1 MNIWKIKNF
10 KEGVFE
16 VRNPQFKN
24 RLYFPLTNTQG
35 RIFSW
40 ITPYLSGDI
49 KRSVHEFL
57 TYPATVFDIKNP
69 FCART
74 LWLYFNNKDIFNLS
88 PLWPSNDDISLESG
102 PLWQKLI
109 RKDKKHNLLI
119 ETLNFVP
126 ENNSAEVMRIKIT
139 NLSKKEVSFTPVT
152 SIPLFC
158 RSQDN
163 LRSHR
168 QVTSL
173 LNRAEISPKGI
184 KITPSMCFDERGHKK
199 NRTSYFVYG
208 LTNPKNRLK
217 GVFGTLEEFTGNRG
231 SLIRPE
237 SVFEDL
243 TPEKHNKIHG
253 KENFAGLKFAKQ
265 RIKPGKQTE
274 IYLIMG
280 ISQKESMI
288 KDFSL
293 INTPEKIQRAFE
305 NSKQAWLNTYN
316 SLSLNTG
323 RKEFDF
329 WIKWVNIQPA
339 LRKLFGCS
347 FLADFD
353 YGRGGKGWR
362 DLWQD
367 LLSLITAS
375 PKKAKPLL
383 VNNFEGIRIDG
394 SNATIITEK
403 GKFISD
409 RDKISRIWSDHGVW
423 PFLTLKHYI
432 DLTGDYKIL
441 FKETGFFKDRL
452 LKRAKETAASSI
464 PEKDFSLKD
473 AKGKRY
479 RSSILDHLLIE
490 NLIQF
495 FNAGKHNNLRLEGGD
510 WNDGLDMAKDKGE
523 SLAFSS
529 MYANNFKELACLL
542 QDISDRENIK
552 EIKITKEAGILLDT
566 LNKPVDYS
574 SPKDKNRILNL
585 YFERTKNKVSGQKTA
600 VKIKGLIKDLTR
612 KSRHIT
618 GHLRK
623 KEWIPNPGIFN
634 GYYDNLSRRV
644 EGIIDKQIRIML
656 TSQVMAII
664 SGTAEK
670 KHIKKIWE
678 TACSRLRQKPFYAFR
693 LNTDLKTLRLDLGR
707 AFGFSYGDKE
717 NGSVFSHMNVLFAYG
732 LYKQGFAN
740 EGNKIIQ
747 SLFKL
752 STNPSAEIYPCVPEY
767 FNLENKGL
775 YPYLTGSA
783 SWLIYSLISEVWGL
797 KFSSGKIT
805 ISPKLVKD
813 NFRYSK
819 KISLT
824 VNVKGKLITLLY
836 KNPQKK
842 DYPDYRIVAISAEGK
857 SIKKPQGKEIFF
869 SEDETGRILNSKD
882 KRIEVTL
889 G

>member
-1 MNIWKIKNF
+1 MDVWKIKNF
-10 KEGVFE
+10 EEGTF
-16 VRNPQFKN
+16 RIKNPQLKS

-35 RIFSW
+35 KIFSW

-69 FCART
+69 FSARS
-74 LWLYFNNKDIFNLS
+74 LWLYFNSKDISNIS
-88 PLWPSNDDISLESG
+88 PLWPSNDEISLEAG

-109 RKDKKHNLLI
+109 RKDKRHNLLI
-119 ETLNFVP
+119 ETLSFVP

-139 NLSKKEVSFTPVT
+139 NLSREELSFTPVT

-173 LNRAEISPKGI
+173 LNRAEINSQGI
-184 KITPSMCFDERGHKK
+184 KVTPSMCFDERGHKK
-199 NRTSYFVYG
+199 NQASYFVYG
-208 LTNPKNRLK
+208 LTSPESRLK
-217 GVFGTLEEFTGNRG
+217 GIFSTLEEFTGNRG

-237 SVFEDL
+237 SVFKDL
-243 TPEKHNKIHG
+243 TPKKHNEISG

-265 RIKPGKQTE
+265 RIKPSKQLE

-280 ISQKESMI
+280 ITQKESAV
-288 KDFSL
+288 KAFSQL
-293 INTPEKIQRAFE
+293 NTPEKIHRSLE
-305 NSKQAWLNTYN
+305 NSKQAWSAIYN
-316 SLSLNTG
+316 SLDLNTG

-329 WIKWVNIQPA
+329 WIKWVNIQPV

-367 LLSLITAS
+367 LLNLIMPS
-375 PKKAKPLL
+375 PKKVKPLL
-383 VNNFEGIRIDG
+383 INNFEGIRIDG
-394 SNATIITEK
+394 SNATIIK
-403 GKFISD
+403 GNGKFISD
-409 RDKISRIWSDHGVW
+409 RDKISRVWSDHGVW

-452 LKRAKETAASSI
+452 FKRSKEISSSSI

-473 AKGKRY
+473 AKGRKY
-479 RSSILDHLLIE
+479 KSSILDHLLIE
-490 NLIQF
+490 NLVQF
-495 FNAGKHNNLRLEGGD
+495 LNTGRHNNLRIEGGD

-529 MYANNFKELACLL
+529 MYAYNLKELACLL
-542 QDISDRENIK
+542 EELSEKENIK
-552 EIKITKEAGILLDT
+552 EIKITKEAEILLDT
-566 LNKPVDYS
+566 LNKPINYS
-574 SPKDKNRILNL
+574 RPKDKNRILNL
-585 YFERTKNKVSGQKTA
+585 YFERTKNKVSGKKKT
-600 VKIKGLIKDLTR
+600 VKIKNLIKDLDR
-612 KSRHIT
+612 KSRHIIE
-618 GHLRK
+618 HLRK

-644 EGIIDKQIRIML
+644 EGIINKQIRIML

-670 KHIKKIWE
+670 KHIKRIWKA
-678 TACSRLRQKPFYAFR
+678 ACSYLRQKPFYAFR
-693 LNTDLKTLRLDLGR
+693 LNTDFKALRLDLGR

-717 NGSVFSHMNVLFAYG
+717 NGSIFSHMNVLFAYG
-732 LYKQGFAN
+732 LYKQGFAK

-752 STNPSAEIYPCVPEY
+752 STNTSAEIYPCIPEY

-783 SWLIYSLISEVWGL
+783 SWLIRSLISEAWGL

-805 ISPKLVKD
+805 ISPKIVKD
-813 NFRYSK
+813 NFRFSK
-819 KISLT
+819 RISLT
-824 VNVKGKLITLLY
+824 VNIKGKLITLLY
-836 KNPQKK
+836 KNLGRK
-842 DYPDYRIVAISAEGK
+842 DYPYYRIIKTRIGK
-857 SIKKPQGKEIFF
+857 ELINKPQSKEIVF
-869 SEDETGRILNSKD
+869 SKYETDRILNSKD
-882 KRIEVTL
+882 KIIEITL